1 MVDNAQELNNL
12 VRELAPRLN
21 PGQFVFVT
29 FDDEAK
35 IRDVDIIGSIAE
47 TEGLSLIIS
56 LQDADRLDAEY
67 QVVLSWITLDVRS
80 SLQAV
85 GLTAH
90 IAQAL
95 ANQKIACNVVAG
107 THHDH
112 LFVPKTDTVVA
123 MQILE
128 QLVQHAQR

>member
-29 FDDEAK
+29 IDDDK
-35 IRDVDIIGSIAE
+35 TRDVDVIGSFVE
-47 TEGLSLIIS
+47 TEGLSLIITQ
-56 LQDADRLDAEY
+56 QDADRIEADY

-85 GLTAH
+85 GLTTLV
-90 IAQAL
+90 AQAL
-95 ANQKIACNVVAG
+95 AEQEIACNVVAG
-107 THHDH
+107 NHHDH
-112 LFVPKTDTVVA
+112 LFVPNSDAAAA

-128 QLVQHAQR
+128 QLVQKAKK

>member
-29 FDDEAK
+29 FDDDK
-35 IRDVDIIGSIAE
+35 TRDVDVIGSFVE
-47 TEGLSLIIS
+47 TEGLSLIITQ
-56 LQDADRLDAEY
+56 QDADRIEADY
-67 QVVLSWITLDVRS
+67 QVVLSWITLDARS

-85 GLTAH
+85 GLTTLV
-90 IAQAL
+90 AQAL
-95 ANQKIACNVVAG
+95 AEQEIACNVVAG
-107 THHDH
+107 NHHDH
-112 LFVPKTDTVVA
+112 LFVPNSDAAAA

-128 QLVQHAQR
+128 QLVQKAKK

>member
-29 FDDEAK
+29 FDDDK
-35 IRDVDIIGSIAE
+35 TRDVDVIGSFVE
-47 TEGLSLIIS
+47 TEGLSLIIT
-56 LQDADRLDAEY
+56 QQHADRIEADY

-85 GLTAH
+85 GLTALV
-90 IAQAL
+90 AQAL
-95 ANQKIACNVVAG
+95 AEQEIACNVVAG
-107 THHDH
+107 NHHDH
-112 LFVPKTDTVVA
+112 LFVPNSDAAAA

-128 QLVQHAQR
+128 QLVQKAKK

>member
-12 VRELAPRLN
+12 VCELAPRLN

-56 LQDADRLDAEY
+56 QQDADQLGAEY

-85 GLTAH
+85 GLTALV
-90 IAQAL
+90 AQAL
-95 ANQKIACNVVAG
+95 AEQEIACNVVAG
-107 THHDH
+107 NHHDH
-112 LFVPKTDTVVA
+112 LFVPNSDAAAA

-128 QLVQHAQR
+128 QLV